1 MQVAA
6 QNEEETKV
14 LVACRPKQGRNKMP
28 KGRSLITKL
37 DELGCSCQGD
47 GAKYTI

>member
-1 MQVAA
+1 MQVPA
-6 QNEEETKV
+6 QNEEETTA

-37 DELGCSCQGD
+37 DELGYSYQGD
-47 GAKYTI
+47 GAKYT